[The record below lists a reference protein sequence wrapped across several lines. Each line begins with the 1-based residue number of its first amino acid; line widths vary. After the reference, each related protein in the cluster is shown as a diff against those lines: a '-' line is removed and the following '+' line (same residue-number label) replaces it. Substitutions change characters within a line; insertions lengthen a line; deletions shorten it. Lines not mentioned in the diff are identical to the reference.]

1 MPMTFYRRN
10 LPHWHPEGK
19 SIFLTWRLFGSL
31 PRSVQATGRSASA
44 RVTKSRAI
52 RATGRSAGA
61 TSAGATSAGTTSAST
76 TEWFRRF
83 DAELDKGL
91 VGPVWLRDARIA
103 RHVELA
109 IHRGER
115 LGHYKL
121 YAYVVMP
128 NHVHALLAP
137 LVPLARITMGIK
149 GVSARDANVVLGR
162 QGQPFWQ
169 DESFDHWIRDDSE
182 FERIRAYI
190 EWNPVA
196 AGLVA
201 RPEEWLW
208 SSARK

>member
-1 MPMTFYRRN
+1 MTFYRRN

-19 SIFLTWRLFGSL
+19 AIFLTWRLFGSL
-31 PRSVQATGRSASA
+31 PKSAQ
-44 RVTKSRAI
+44 T
-52 RATGRSAGA
+52 TGRSAGA
-61 TSAGATSAGTTSAST
+61 TK
-76 TEWFRRF
+76 WFRSF

-121 YAYVVMP
+121 HAHVVMP

-137 LVPLARITMGIK
+137 LVPLARITKGIK
-149 GVSARDANVVLGR
+149 GVSARDANAVLGR
-162 QGQPFWQ
+162 PGQPFWQ
-169 DESFDHWIRDDSE
+169 DESFDHWVRDDSE

-196 AGLVA
+196 AGLAA

-208 SSARK
+208 SSAGK